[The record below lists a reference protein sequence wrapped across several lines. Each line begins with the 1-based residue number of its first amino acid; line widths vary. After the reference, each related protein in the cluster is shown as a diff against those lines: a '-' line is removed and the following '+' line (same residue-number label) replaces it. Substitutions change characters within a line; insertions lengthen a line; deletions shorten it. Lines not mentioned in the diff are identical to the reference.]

1 MRALHL
7 DFKGIVPSEKK
18 LLQWLEW
25 FRKCGFDCLFPEY
38 DCRVPWDAWHGAG
51 APLFTKDAVKR
62 IAAYAESLGFE
73 IVPLIQVH
81 GHLEWILKHD
91 AYSFCAKRNPE

>member
-25 FRKCGFDCLFPEY
+25 FRKSTFGYE
-38 DCRVPWDAWHGAG
+38 
-51 APLFTKDAVKR
+51 K
-62 IAAYAESLGFE
+62 
-73 IVPLIQVH
+73 
-81 GHLEWILKHD
+81 LE
-91 AYSFCAKRNPE
+91 